1 MLTGRKTDFDR
12 TVRGDRYSVEEG
24 EKILFSSQVDR
35 YTHTG
40 STWFGEDLEVETRI
54 EVKKL
59 TSTFQPSCFMYSQS
73 SRQVLTLLLSTL
85 VQVGRIAPWPLV
97 AVA

>member
-1 MLTGRKTDFDR
+1 MTGRKTDFDR
-12 TVRGDRYSVEEG
+12 TVRGDRIRRRGRED
-24 EKILFSSQVDR
+24 LLSSQVDR

-54 EVKKL
+54 EVKEL

-85 VQVGRIAPWPLV
+85 VQVGRMAPWPFV